1 MAGNDYCMV
10 QLTAA
15 GETMAGGKPMRVS
28 GRTSVVFTPGEP
40 TRVAKYEW
48 DLMLKEYSTPNGA
61 SLFEL
66 APASL
71 TSQKPVAQA
80 AAPTPAD
87 MQQKP
92 APVVDPQVPNK
103 ENK

>member
-10 QLTAA
+10 QLTDA
-15 GETMAGGKPMRVS
+15 GEAMAAGKPMRVS

-48 DLMLKEYSTPNGA
+48 DLMLRSYSTPNGA

-66 APASL
+66 APISA
-71 TSQKPVAQA
+71 TSQKPAAQA
-80 AAPTPAD
+80 APTEV
-87 MQQKP
+87 QQKP
-92 APVVDPQVPNK
+92 APVVEPQVPNK
-103 ENK
+103 ESK